1 MTKHILIVDD
11 EPNIVLSL
19 EYLVKREGYEAAIA
33 PDGEAALAALA
44 ERTPDLVVLDVM
56 LPKMNGFELCERIRA
71 DPRWRETKIL
81 MLTAKGRDTEVARGL
96 RLGADAY
103 VTKPFSTKDLVAQ
116 MNELLGV
123 RR

>member
-1 MTKHILIVDD
+1 MSKRVLIVDD
-11 EPNIVLSL
+11 EPNIVISL

-44 ERTPDLVVLDVM
+44 EQTPDLVVLDVM

-71 DPRWRETKIL
+71 DPRWRATKIL
-81 MLTAKGRDTEVARGL
+81 MLTARGRETEVARGL

-116 MNELLGV
+116 MNELLGM

>member
-1 MTKHILIVDD
+1 MSKRVLIVDD
-11 EPNIVLSL
+11 EPNIVISL

-44 ERTPDLVVLDVM
+44 EQTPDLVVLDVM

-71 DPRWRETKIL
+71 DPRWRDTKIL
-81 MLTAKGRDTEVARGL
+81 MLTARGRETEVARGL

-116 MNELLGV
+116 MNELLGM